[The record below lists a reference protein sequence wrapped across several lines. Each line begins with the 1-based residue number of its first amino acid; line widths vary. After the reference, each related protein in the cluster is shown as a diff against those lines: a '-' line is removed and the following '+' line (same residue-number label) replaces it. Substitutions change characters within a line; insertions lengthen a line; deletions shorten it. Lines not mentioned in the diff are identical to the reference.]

1 MMSFNK
7 VYAASLAVLVAGLVV
22 LFLALAH
29 LVGGGA

>member
-1 MMSFNK
+1 MSIGK
-7 VYAASLAVLVAGLVV
+7 AYAGGLAAFGLGLAV

>member
-1 MMSFNK
+1 MMSIGK
-7 VYAASLAVLVAGLVV
+7 AYAASLAVLAAGLGV

>member
-1 MMSFNK
+1 MSFNK
-7 VYAASLAVLVAGLVV
+7 VYAASLAALGAGLVV

>member
-1 MMSFNK
+1 MMSFGK
-7 VYAASLAVLVAGLVV
+7 AYAGGLAAFVLGLAV

>member
-1 MMSFNK
+1 MSFGK
-7 VYAASLAVLVAGLVV
+7 AYAASLAVLAVGLGV